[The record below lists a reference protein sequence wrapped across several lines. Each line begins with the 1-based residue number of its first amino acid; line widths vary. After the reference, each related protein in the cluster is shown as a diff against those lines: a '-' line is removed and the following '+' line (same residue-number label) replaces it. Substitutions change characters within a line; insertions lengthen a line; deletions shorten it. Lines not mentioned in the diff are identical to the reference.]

1 MNETPSA
8 LAQARHSF
16 ETGQWETCCAYLK
29 DLPELQLQWGLQLA
43 QANQFRAA
51 EIFFHSLLKTHPL
64 QTNFTHRAQHNLG
77 LCYFLQNQLGEAE
90 RHFQQ
95 ALQIAPTSSESHF
108 QLGLLLHDSLRW
120 GEALAHYRQ
129 AWQIQP
135 GRWEAC
141 QNACQILLDTGQP
154 DEAVAWLEAACA
166 LPDCPQELWQLL
178 RFYLLAVS
186 ADPLRQAAIYQN
198 WETRFMR
205 PYYPADP
212 ANPAQ
217 PSSIQPCQDA
227 SKHSEK
233 ATGRPKRRLRV
244 GYLSGDFGQ
253 HSATNTY
260 SALFEYADRQRFELH
275 LFSTRPLPEN
285 DSKSSAR
292 NWFREQADGWHAVEA
307 LSENALAEYI
317 QTQDLDILVD
327 LSGITGGHRLG
338 VLARQVVPIQLTGF
352 GFGAS
357 TGLSC
362 LQGRV
367 TDLNLSPPENPG
379 WNSEPLL
386 YLPQVFH
393 WFPTALHHKAEVAAP
408 PCLSQ
413 KEITL
418 GCGNNPFKFSRA
430 SLETWGHLLQALPES
445 RLLLKFSGL
454 ELPHVQSLL
463 KARLQSCGIPVEK
476 VRLLGHSSLWEHLHF
491 YNQLDLALDPFPY
504 QGGVSTCEALWMG
517 VPVICLEGGT
527 RAGDSILKPLDLK
540 HWLAQSPQDY
550 IETALRWAADR
561 AGLSFWRQALRPRLA
576 GSILCQ
582 GADYCQAV
590 EKLYLTLLDKNEQDL
605 CKTSVKSS

>member
-1 MNETPSA
+1 MNEIPSA
-8 LAQARHSF
+8 LAQARHYF
-16 ETGQWETCCAYLK
+16 ETGQWEACCQSLNA
-29 DLPELQLQWGLQLA
+29 LPELQMAWGLKLA
-43 QANQFRAA
+43 QASQWQAA
-51 EIFFHSLLKTHPL
+51 ELFFQTLLKTHGHEPR
-64 QTNFTHRAQHNLG
+64 FAQGAAHNLG
-77 LCYFLQNQLGEAE
+77 LCYFLQNQWAKAE
-90 RHFQQ
+90 SHFRQ
-95 ALQIAPTSSESHF
+95 ALQISPPSSESHF
-108 QLGLLLHDSLRW
+108 QLGLLLHDSQRW
-120 GEALAHYRQ
+120 DEALAHYRQ

-186 ADPLRQAAIYQN
+186 DDPLRQARIYQS

-205 PYYPADP
+205 PLYPADP
-212 ANPAQ
+212 VNPAHSSV
-217 PSSIQPCQDA
+217 PSSQDA
-227 SKHSEK
+227 SKHS
-233 ATGRPKRRLRV
+233 ANSTGTQKRRLRV

-275 LFSTRPLPEN
+275 LFSTRPLRNPEGN
-285 DSKSSAR
+285 DNKSSAS
-292 NWFREQADGWHAVEA
+292 NWFRDQADRWHPVEA
-307 LSENALAEYI
+307 LSESALAEYI
-317 QTQDLDILVD
+317 HAQDLDILVD

-386 YLPQVFH
+386 YLSQVFH
-393 WFPTALHHKAEVAAP
+393 WFPTALHHKAELTAP

-413 KEITL
+413 KEVTL
-418 GCGNNPFKFSRA
+418 GCGNNPFKLSRA
-430 SLETWGHLLQALPES
+430 CLETWGQLLQALPES

-454 ELPHVQSLL
+454 EQPHVQTLL
-463 KARLQSCGIPVEK
+463 KQRLQSCGIPVEK
-476 VRLLGHSSLWEHLHF
+476 VGFWGHSSLWEHLHF
-491 YNQLDLALDPFPY
+491 YNQIDLALDPFPY

-517 VPVICLEGGT
+517 VPVLCLSGGT
-527 RAGDSILKPLDLK
+527 RAGDSILNPLGLEQ
-540 HWLAQSPQDY
+540 WLAPNREAYLQIGLQWAQD
-550 IETALRWAADR
+550 RG
-561 AGLSFWRQALRPRLA
+561 GLAFWRQALRPRLA

-582 GADYCQAV
+582 GAEYCQEV
-590 EKLYLTLLDKNEQDL
+590 EQLYRELWQRQPGI
-605 CKTSVKSS
+605 V